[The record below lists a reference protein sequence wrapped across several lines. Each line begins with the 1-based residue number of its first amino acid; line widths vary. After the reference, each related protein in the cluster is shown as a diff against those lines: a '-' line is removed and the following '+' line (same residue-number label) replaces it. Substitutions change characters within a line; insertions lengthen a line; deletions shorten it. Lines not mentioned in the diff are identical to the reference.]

1 MEENNKRIIKNAI
14 YLYGRQLVIMCI
26 SFFSTRIVLEKLGA
40 SDYGVNNVVGGFVS
54 MFTMLN
60 SILQTGTRRFL
71 GLSIGK
77 GNQEKL
83 NVTFSTAVVIHVII
97 AIIVVIALET
107 FGIWFLNSQLNIEA
121 SRMRAA
127 NWVFQF
133 SVLTVFLGI
142 TQTPY
147 TAAVTIHE
155 RFNIYAFMSIFD
167 VVTKLLVLFL
177 LVYIPGDKLIIYA
190 ALLACVSVV
199 NIMIYRVYCK
209 RQFAECRS
217 KLLWD
222 KSLCKQMLSFSGWG
236 ALGHFTVVLNGQG
249 MSILINMFFNTVMNA
264 ARGLAGTVNFTID
277 QFINGFLTAAQPQLV
292 KYYGKGDMEHFYK
305 LIFNVSQYTLFLV
318 ALFAVPVLLEIDFVL
333 QLWLGNV
340 PQYTSAFIK
349 ITIIC
354 SLISYSNYMIN
365 YGITAAGRMKELN
378 TLSIPCYLLTLPL
391 VYVVLKLGM
400 SPVYAYWI
408 SSIPPIIS
416 FLINLQILHKY
427 TGFDS
432 RRYLFNV
439 FLKTILLLG
448 VSCVPPYLVQQM
460 MDSGIIRFLLV
471 CSLSCISTI
480 IMLWFFALNDD
491 VKVMVTEKSKKI
503 LHRYDKNY

>member
-1 MEENNKRIIKNAI
+1 MEENNKRIIKNAV

-60 SILQTGTRRFL
+60 SVLQTGTRRFL
-71 GLSIGK
+71 GLSVGK
-77 GNQEKL
+77 GNQQQL
-83 NVTFSTAVVIHVII
+83 NVTFSTAVIIHLII

-107 FGIWFLNSQLNIEA
+107 FGIWFLNHQLNIDA
-121 SRMRAA
+121 SRMKAA

-167 VVTKLLVLFL
+167 VVAKLLVLFL
-177 LVYIPGDKLIIYA
+177 LVYVPGDKLIIYS
-190 ALLACVSVV
+190 ALVASVSVV
-199 NIMIYRVYCK
+199 SIIIYRMYCK
-209 RQFAECRS
+209 KQFLECRS
-217 KLLWD
+217 RLSWD
-222 KSLCKQMLSFSGWG
+222 KALCKQMLTFSGWG

-249 MSILINMFFNTVMNA
+249 MSILINLFFNTVMNA

-292 KYYGKGDMEHFYK
+292 KYYGKGDMPHFYK

-318 ALFAVPVLLEIDFVL
+318 ALFAVPILLEIDFVL
-333 QLWLGNV
+333 KLWLGNV

-354 SLISYSNYMIN
+354 SLISYSNYMVN

-378 TLSIPCYLLTLPL
+378 TLSMPCYLLTLPL
-391 VYVVLKLGM
+391 VYVVLKIGM
-400 SPVYAYWI
+400 SPIYAYWI

-416 FLINLQILHKY
+416 FMINLWILRKY

-432 RRYLFNV
+432 RKYFFHV

-448 VSCVPPYLVQQM
+448 VACLLPLATQQLM
-460 MDSGIIRFLLV
+460 EPGAVRFFVV

-480 IMLWFFALNDD
+480 SILWFFALNNE
-491 VKVMVTEKSKKI
+491 VRQMVMDKLNKI
-503 LHRYDKNY
+503 LHRHHD